1 MAISSPYH
9 ADHSCMHAWMAK
21 SALFRC
27 LACRTR
33 ATRKYCIECL
43 IMYMLA
49 WFCCMLAIKT
59 TISQLALA
67 DSASDVDV
75 GAYLRGPG
83 PLPASL
89 LTWMLVM
96 ISTQLS
102 QSACVKN
109 PYNSCLRSR
118 RCSPSK
124 ESRALCKTSCDL
136 ANAVLGIL
144 VNSTARTDIVNIWS
158 SQDLVTL

>member
-59 TISQLALA
+59 TISKLALA

-75 GAYLRGPG
+75 GTYLRGPG
-83 PLPASL
+83 PLPVLVALPLPPLPLPLWMTPLEALPASL

-109 PYNSCLRSR
+109 PYNSCLR
-118 RCSPSK
+118 
-124 ESRALCKTSCDL
+124 
-136 ANAVLGIL
+136 
-144 VNSTARTDIVNIWS
+144 
-158 SQDLVTL
+158 